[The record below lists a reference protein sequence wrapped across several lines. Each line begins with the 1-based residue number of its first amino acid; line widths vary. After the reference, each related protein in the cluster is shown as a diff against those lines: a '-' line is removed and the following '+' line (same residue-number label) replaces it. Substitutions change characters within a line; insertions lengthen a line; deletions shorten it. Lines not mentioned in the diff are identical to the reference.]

1 MIGRLSGVLARKEPP
16 ALLVDVNGV
25 AYELE
30 APMSTFYDL
39 PSTGE
44 KVTLYTHLVVRDD
57 AHLLYGFSRESQRQ
71 LFRSLLKVN
80 GVGPR
85 VALAV
90 LSGLSEQELYQSLA
104 NDDIARLTKV
114 PGIGRKTAER
124 LVVELR
130 DKANT
135 MLASS
140 GASARPTNIPADPV
154 QEAISALIALGYKP
168 NEASRAVSAVPGE
181 GLTSE
186 NIIRAA
192 LKGLAGIK

>member
-124 LVVELR
+124 LIVELR
-130 DKANT
+130 DKAEA